1 VIIVQGNGIVK
12 TISVNKKLGIKTKM
26 PQILVCYDLMEGLTN
41 EEEDL
46 IFETK
51 LKLFSMGTI
60 TISDE
65 IVSLLSV
72 EVSKTIIN
80 GKSKPQ
86 TRDIISRR
94 SKNSGFNNKNNII

>member
-1 VIIVQGNGIVK
+1 
-12 TISVNKKLGIKTKM
+12 
-26 PQILVCYDLMEGLTN
+26 MEGLTN

-51 LKLFSMGTI
+51 PELLSIGKI
-60 TISDE
+60 TISYE

-94 SKNSGFNNKNNII
+94 SRSSGFNNKNNKI